1 MPAGWAPPTILTPAA
16 PLTAGQ
22 GAGPAKLAEA
32 PSSGG
37 VEDAAE
43 HHAAPAGTSIEE
55 NGAAAKSQPEVP
67 AAVLQQAE
75 GLGGLAD
82 YGSEDSGSDQD
93 SGQDTDDGDASRPLG
108 PFF

>member
-1 MPAGWAPPTILTPAA
+1 MHAGWAPPTILTPAA
-16 PLTAGQ
+16 PHTAGL
-22 GAGPAKLAEA
+22 GAGSAQLAEA
-32 PSSGG
+32 ASIDA

-43 HHAAPAGTSIEE
+43 HNAVPAGTSKEE
-55 NGAAAKSQPEVP
+55 NGAAAQAQPEVP
-67 AAVLQQAE
+67 AEVSQQAE

-93 SGQDTDDGDASRPLG
+93 SGQGTEDGDSSRPLG